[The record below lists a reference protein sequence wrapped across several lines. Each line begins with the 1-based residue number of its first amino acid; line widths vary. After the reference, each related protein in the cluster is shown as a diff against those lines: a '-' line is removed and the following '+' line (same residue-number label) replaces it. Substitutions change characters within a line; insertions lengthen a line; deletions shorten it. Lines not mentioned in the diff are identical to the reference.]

1 MKNNFISSI
10 WNFKNLSSEETNYIT
25 HDFLRWYGKLI
36 PQLVFRLIKLYSQEG
51 ELVLANFAGSG
62 TVLLESNI
70 LKRNSI
76 GFDSSPLSIL
86 LCKVKTRP
94 YKPNSKKLLSEL
106 KDYIEKSKNKSFDMD
121 EIDKKWYDKKVFN
134 SLMLIREKIEKLTEE
149 KDKNYFLL
157 ALASITR
164 KISRIDSRCVN
175 HIVVDKNKPI
185 LNVYEKF
192 VKKVNEMDKSM
203 NEYIKI
209 SNGNKINIER
219 GDARSLIKLKESS
232 IDLIIS
238 HPPYL
243 GCINYSNIFKLAN
256 KLIGYKYDDVK
267 KEDISTT
274 SLSKYMMD
282 MKKVFDEMFRV
293 LKSGK
298 YACVVIGDNR
308 VNGDLIPTFSYFINY
323 ALEKGFK
330 LKDIFIWLMNKKAGM
345 NVKRRG
351 NHIDHNYILIFQKP

>member
-10 WNFKNLSSEETNYIT
+10 WNFKNLSSKETNYIT

-51 ELVLANFAGSG
+51 ELVFANFAGSG

-76 GFDSSPLSIL
+76 GYDSSPLSIL

-106 KDYIEKSKNKSFDMD
+106 KDYIEKNKNKSFDMD
-121 EIDKKWYDKKVFN
+121 ETDKKWYDKKVFN

-203 NEYIKI
+203 DEYIEI

-219 GDARSLIKLKESS
+219 GNARSLIKLKESS

-345 NVKRRG
+345 NIKRRG
-351 NHIDHNYILIFQKP
+351 NHVDHNYILIFQKP